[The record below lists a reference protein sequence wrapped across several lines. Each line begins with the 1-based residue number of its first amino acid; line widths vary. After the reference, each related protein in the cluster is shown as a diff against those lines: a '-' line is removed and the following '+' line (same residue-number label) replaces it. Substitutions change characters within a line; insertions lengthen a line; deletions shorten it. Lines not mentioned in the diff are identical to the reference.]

1 MFRFF
6 ARLAGTALATASLLL
21 ATPVSSAAPPSDAPA
36 QLTIAY
42 QPGLSYATLV
52 IMREKRVLE
61 KRFPNTKIDWAVLN
75 STAAIR
81 EGFIANQ
88 IQIGAGSTPP
98 FLTGWDRGVGW
109 KLLASLN
116 EMDLWLVAKDPAIK
130 SLANIKPDMKI
141 GMPSPDSVQ
150 GLTLREAAQQQL
162 GNAHALDQSI
172 VSIDHP
178 SGISALLNGQLAAH
192 LTSPPFQ
199 YQEVAAG
206 AHVVLRSFAILGQHT
221 FNSVYVSESFAAAHP
236 EFIKGV
242 YRELVDA
249 TDLIKR
255 HPAEAAAI
263 LSRDANGKV
272 PASDFE
278 KWLRRGD
285 VNFTTTPHG
294 FLRFASIMK
303 SIDAIK
309 KVPSSMRDIEVM
321 SVLNG
326 AGD

>member
-1 MFRFF
+1 
-6 ARLAGTALATASLLL
+6 
-21 ATPVSSAAPPSDAPA
+21 
-36 QLTIAY
+36 
-42 QPGLSYATLV
+42 
-52 IMREKRVLE
+52 
-61 KRFPNTKIDWAVLN
+61 
-75 STAAIR
+75 
-81 EGFIANQ
+81 
-88 IQIGAGSTPP
+88 
-98 FLTGWDRGVGW
+98 
-109 KLLASLN
+109 
-116 EMDLWLVAKDPAIK
+116 
-130 SLANIKPDMKI
+130 
-141 GMPSPDSVQ
+141 VQ